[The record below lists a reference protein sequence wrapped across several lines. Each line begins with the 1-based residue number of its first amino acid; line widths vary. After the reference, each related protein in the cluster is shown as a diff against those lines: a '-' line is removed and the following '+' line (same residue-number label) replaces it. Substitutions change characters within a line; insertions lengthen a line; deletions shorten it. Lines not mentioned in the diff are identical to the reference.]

1 MVRNKPCERCEA
13 TGHRRRMTTGE
24 AMFKPTSHKATSE
37 RVLRR
42 ALAAACLITVLC
54 GTSFLQSFITT
65 HAQSGRTRPSDSSA
79 QRARR
84 VVVKPQ
90 ATPSPT
96 ATPDASSVR
105 VTQMPPPPPPARPP
119 LNTTATQTANDAAND
134 ITNSEEIIEEGE
146 VIDFRSNLV
155 PVAASVIDPQGRAM
169 VDLQLADFE
178 LQVDGQKK
186 PISELHRSETPVRMV
201 MLFDNSGSLTSSR
214 ELEKQAALR
223 FFKRVMRPIDQA
235 ALFAV
240 ATTVTIEQHL
250 TSDVGRLTRTIE
262 RFPKPDGATQLFD
275 AIALAAAYLKKLE
288 GRKVIVIVSDGVDTL
303 SDSTFDQVLG
313 RAQEAD
319 CQIYAVQTGQSESAN
334 LRDLAAE
341 RRLQEFTAQTGGAV
355 YTPRGTDDLDKAFEQ
370 IAADLSQ
377 QYVLS
382 YYPGNEIADGR
393 FRRINLRVV
402 TRPNVRIRTR
412 KGYYAPK
419 G

>member
-1 MVRNKPCERCEA
+1 MVRNKPCQQCDSNRDSRYVIMREA
-13 TGHRRRMTTGE
+13 ICK
-24 AMFKPTSHKATSE
+24 AVSYKQTS
-37 RVLRR
+37 RVLARS
-42 ALAAACLITVLC
+42 LICLIVWMMIAPVWSVVPTQV
-54 GTSFLQSFITT
+54 
-65 HAQSGRTRPSDSSA
+65 HAQSGRTRPSDAST
-79 QRARR
+79 RARR

-90 ATPSPT
+90 ASPTSPSPT
-96 ATPDASSVR
+96 ATPDSSGAR
-105 VTQMPPPPPPARPP
+105 ATQPPPARQPA
-119 LNTTATQTANDAAND
+119 NTTTTPTQTANDAATDTAN
-134 ITNSEEIIEEGE
+134 IGEIIEDDE

-201 MLFDNSGSLTSSR
+201 MLFDNSGSLTASR
-214 ELEKQAALR
+214 ELEKQAALH
-223 FFKRVMRPIDQA
+223 FFKRVMRPVDQA

-240 ATTVTIEQHL
+240 STTVTIEQHL

-262 RFPKPDGATQLFD
+262 RFPKPDGATQLFE
-275 AIALAAAYLKKLE
+275 AIALASAYLKRLE
-288 GRKVIVIVSDGVDTL
+288 GRKVIVIVSDGVDTVSNL
-303 SDSTFDQVLG
+303 TFDQALNS
-313 RAQEAD
+313 AQEAD

-334 LRDLAAE
+334 LRDLVAE

-355 YTPRGTDDLDKAFEQ
+355 YKPRGTNDLDQAFEQ

-393 FRRINLRVV
+393 FRRISLRVV
-402 TRPNVRIRTR
+402 TRPNVRVRTR

>member
-1 MVRNKPCERCEA
+1 MVRNKFCQRRDA
-13 TGHRRRMTTGE
+13 NRHRRVMMRE
-24 AMFKPTSHKATSE
+24 AKYKATSNE
-37 RVLRR
+37 AVRR
-42 ALAAACLITVLC
+42 ALVTACLVMVLC
-54 GTSFLQSFITT
+54 GASSLQGFVTT
-65 HAQSGRTRPSDSSA
+65 HAQSGRTRPSDASA
-79 QRARR
+79 QQRARR

-90 ATPSPT
+90 ASPT
-96 ATPDASSVR
+96 PASPTPTPDNSGVR
-105 VTQMPPPPPPARPP
+105 ATQLPPPPARSPA
-119 LNTTATQTANDAAND
+119 NTTATQTASDAATDAAN
-134 ITNSEEIIEEGE
+134 IGEIIEDDE

-201 MLFDNSGSLTSSR
+201 MLFDNSGSLTASR

-275 AIALAAAYLKKLE
+275 AVALAAAYLKKLE
-288 GRKVIVIVSDGVDTL
+288 GRKVIIIVSDGVDTL
-303 SDSTFDQVLG
+303 SDLTFDDVLG

-355 YTPRGTDDLDKAFEQ
+355 YTPRGTNDLDKAFEQ

>member
-1 MVRNKPCERCEA
+1 MMREA
-13 TGHRRRMTTGE
+13 T
-24 AMFKPTSHKATSE
+24 SNKA
-37 RVLRR
+37 VRR
-42 ALAAACLITVLC
+42 ALAAACLIAVLC
-54 GTSFLQSFITT
+54 GVPFLQGFITT
-65 HAQSGRTRPSDSSA
+65 HAQSGRTRRSDASA
-79 QRARR
+79 QQRARR

-90 ATPSPT
+90 ANPSPT
-96 ATPDASSVR
+96 PAPTSTPNDSGVR
-105 VTQMPPPPPPARPP
+105 VTQLPPPPPARQSP
-119 LNTTATQTANDAAND
+119 TATQTANDVATD
-134 ITNSEEIIEEGE
+134 ITNSADIIEDDE

-201 MLFDNSGSLTSSR
+201 MLFDNSGSLTASR

-275 AIALAAAYLKKLE
+275 AVALAAAYLKKLE

-303 SDSTFDQVLG
+303 SDLTFDQVLS

-355 YTPRGTDDLDKAFEQ
+355 YTPRGTSDLDKAFEQ

-402 TRPNVRIRTR
+402 TRPNVRVRTR